1 MTRAIAATLALTA
14 LTALV
19 VAQTARRP
27 IRFAAYD
34 LLIDP
39 GAHTLGAYQVRIES
53 ASGTIKL
60 VGVEGG
66 ERASAFA
73 DPPAYDPRALHANAN
88 GDGGMGGDRI
98 ILAAYTLNAAPAS
111 SQPVRVARIHVQI
124 TGGAPKAGSEEPQ
137 WSLTLD
143 AAADAD
149 GKPITPAV
157 SLSPTGDTP

>member
-1 MTRAIAATLALTA
+1 MRTRILAVLIATLT

-19 VAQTARRP
+19 IAQAARQP
-27 IRFAAYD
+27 VRFAAYD

-53 ASGTIKL
+53 ASADIKL

-66 ERASAFA
+66 SKDTAFSA
-73 DPPAYDPRALHANAN
+73 PPAYDPRALHANQVDA
-88 GDGGMGGDRI
+88 GGGTGGDRI

-124 TGGAPKAGSEEPQ
+124 AGDQAPQ

>member
-1 MTRAIAATLALTA
+1 MTRARTIAAVLAALA

-19 VAQTARRP
+19 VAQAARP
-27 IRFAAYD
+27 PVRFAAYD
-34 LLIDP
+34 LFIDTH
-39 GAHTLGAYQVRIES
+39 GSTLGAYQVRIES
-53 ASGTIKL
+53 TAGDIKL

-66 ERASAFA
+66 ERASQFA

-111 SQPVRVARIHVQI
+111 DQPVRVARIHVQI
-124 TGGAPKAGSEEPQ
+124 TGDVETK

-149 GKPITPAV
+149 GKPITPAA